1 MWMLIL
7 YHTLIASELNIFQ
20 KKIKILI
27 GNKIIKTNIS
37 RIQANDKKMCQCF
50 CTGFI
55 AFMLEGESLLDYTY
69 LFSPNKYEK
78 NDKIILTYF
87 Q

>member
-1 MWMLIL
+1 
-7 YHTLIASELNIFQ
+7 
-20 KKIKILI
+20 
-27 GNKIIKTNIS
+27 
-37 RIQANDKKMCQCF
+37 MCQCF

-78 NDKIILTYF
+78 NDKIILTNF